1 MLGCGGTFTENYG
14 SISSPGFPSRYQ
26 NNLRCLYHIMIDPR
40 RELIL
45 KFDDFAIEG
54 DSQCRFDFLLIK
66 TSENNGREL
75 GKFCGRST
83 PPDIQVGQNK
93 VMILFKSDASVNDR
107 GFRMVWSSQPR
118 KGVTIPPTTKAA
130 ATTKR
135 PMPRDRTT
143 TEMKKI
149 EPVTRK
155 YLHSLNL
162 FNSILFIEYIL
173 DQG

>member
-1 MLGCGGTFTENYG
+1 
-14 SISSPGFPSRYQ
+14 
-26 NNLRCLYHIMIDPR
+26 MIDPR

-45 KFDDFAIEG
+45 KFDDFAIED

-75 GKFCGRST
+75 GKFCGSST

-93 VMILFKSDASVNDR
+93 VMILFKSDASVNKR
-107 GFRMVWSSQPR
+107 GFRMVWSSQPK
-118 KGVTIPPTTKAA
+118 KGVVIPPTTKAP

-135 PMPRDRTT
+135 PMPHDRTT

-155 YLHSLNL
+155 STFL
-162 FNSILFIEYIL
+162 
-173 DQG
+173 